1 MELYLKLID
10 VIVPVFFVIGIGYY
24 LGKKNPDINTDF
36 ITTFAGNVGT
46 PAMIFYTITTTGV
59 TLSVFTEYFIYA
71 LIIIGGFSLVGIL
84 FLLLLKKDFISELP
98 PLILPNTGNMGIPI
112 CLFAYGTAGLGV
124 ASAIASVIILLHFT
138 LGVLLAKKSF
148 SLEILIKNMPIY
160 AIIVS
165 VIFLYFEWDVPGYL
179 ENTTFLLTYATI
191 FLVLMSLG
199 IALSRLKVVSWT
211 HASILGAVRVI
222 LGPLIGFGLI
232 KYLNLDGFAA
242 GVLLIQSCMPSAV
255 LTYLVG
261 SMYSEKKVVD
271 SVASVIVTSTI
282 MSFITCLL
290 YTSPSPRDGLLSRMP
305 SSA

>member
-10 VIVPVFFVIGIGYY
+10 VLFPVFFVIGIGYY
-24 LGKKNPDINTDF
+24 LGKKNPNINTDF

-84 FLLLLKKDFISELP
+84 FLLILKKDFISELP

-124 ASAIASVIILLHFT
+124 ASAIASVVILLHFT

-160 AIIVS
+160 GIIVS

-211 HASILGAVRVI
+211 HASILGSVRVI
-222 LGPLIGFGLI
+222 IGPIIGFGLI
-232 KYLNLDGFAA
+232 KFLNLNGFAA

-282 MSFITCLL
+282 MSFITIPIVV
-290 YTSPSPRDGLLSRMP
+290 YYSIKYFQ
-305 SSA
+305 

>member
-10 VIVPVFFVIGIGYY
+10 VIAPVFFIIGIGYY
-24 LGKKNPDINTDF
+24 LGRKNPEINTDF

-71 LIIIGGFSLVGIL
+71 LIIIGGFSFVGII

-148 SLEILIKNMPIY
+148 SFKILIKNMPIY
-160 AIIVS
+160 GIIVS

-222 LGPLIGFGLI
+222 IGPLIGFGLI
-232 KYLNLDGFAA
+232 KFLNLNGFAA

-261 SMYSEKKVVD
+261 SMYSERKVVD
-271 SVASVIVTSTI
+271 SVASVIVTSTV
-282 MSFITCLL
+282 MSFITIPIVVYYSLK
-290 YTSPSPRDGLLSRMP
+290 YFQ
-305 SSA
+305 

>member
-10 VIVPVFFVIGIGYY
+10 VIAPVFFVIGIGYY
-24 LGKKNPDINTDF
+24 LGKKNPEINTDF

-59 TLSVFTEYFIYA
+59 TLSIFTEYFIYA
-71 LIIIGGFSLVGIL
+71 LIIIGGFSLVGII

-124 ASAIASVIILLHFT
+124 ASSIASVIILLHFT

-148 SLEILIKNMPIY
+148 SFEILIKNVPIY
-160 AIIVS
+160 GIIVS

-211 HASILGAVRVI
+211 HASILGAVRVVF
-222 LGPLIGFGLI
+222 GPLIGFGLI
-232 KYLNLDGFAA
+232 KFFNLNGFAA

-261 SMYSEKKVVD
+261 SMYSERKVVD
-271 SVASVIVTSTI
+271 SVASVIVTSTV
-282 MSFITCLL
+282 MSFITIPIVVYFSLK
-290 YTSPSPRDGLLSRMP
+290 YFQ
-305 SSA
+305 

>member
-24 LGKKNPDINTDF
+24 LGKKNPEINTDF

-71 LIIIGGFSLVGIL
+71 LIIIGGFSLIGIL

-124 ASAIASVIILLHFT
+124 ASAIASVVILLHFT

-148 SLEILIKNMPIY
+148 SIEILIKNMPIY
-160 AIIVS
+160 GIIVS

-222 LGPLIGFGLI
+222 IGPVIGFGFI
-232 KYLNLDGFAA
+232 KFLNLEGFAA

-282 MSFITCLL
+282 MSFVTIPIVVYYSLK
-290 YTSPSPRDGLLSRMP
+290 YFQ
-305 SSA
+305 

>member
-24 LGKKNPDINTDF
+24 LGKKNPEINTDF

-71 LIIIGGFSLVGIL
+71 LVIIGGFSLVGVL

-124 ASAIASVIILLHFT
+124 ASAIASVVILLHFT

-160 AIIVS
+160 GIIVS

-222 LGPLIGFGLI
+222 VGPLIGFGLI
-232 KYLNLDGFAA
+232 KFLNLDGFAA

-282 MSFITCLL
+282 MSFITIPIVVYYSLK
-290 YTSPSPRDGLLSRMP
+290 YFQ
-305 SSA
+305 